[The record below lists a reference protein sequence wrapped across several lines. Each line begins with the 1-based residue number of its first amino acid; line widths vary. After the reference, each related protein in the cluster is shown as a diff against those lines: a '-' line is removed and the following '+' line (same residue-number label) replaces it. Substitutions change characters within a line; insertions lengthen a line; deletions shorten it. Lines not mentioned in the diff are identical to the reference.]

1 MTQTSPKL
9 QAVVFDWAGTT
20 IDFGSLAPAGV
31 FMEIFKQEG
40 VEISVAQARE
50 PMGRA
55 KREHIRAVLDMPDV
69 SMLWASTHGSLATDA
84 DVDRMY
90 ERFLP
95 LQMEVLSKHSTLIPG
110 AAETVAECR
119 KRGLKI
125 GSSTGYTQELMEVVL
140 PLSKEQGYEPDCVLC
155 AGDTPAGRP
164 KPWMLF
170 EAAKRMDVYPMD
182 TIVKVDDTLVGIE
195 AGHNAGC
202 WTVAITM
209 SGNELGLT
217 QDELESLC
225 VDERVARKTAIE
237 QKFAAVRPHY
247 LIESVADLPDVL
259 EKIEARLQAN
269 ESPRAITS

>member
-1 MTQTSPKL
+1 MTLSATRL

-40 VEISVAQARE
+40 VEITIAQARE

-55 KREHIRAVLDMPDV
+55 KKEHLRAVLEMPDV
-69 SMLWASTHGSLATDA
+69 KLRWASTHGAEATEA
-84 DVDRMY
+84 DIDRMY
-90 ERFLP
+90 EKFLP
-95 LQMEVLSKHSTLIPG
+95 MQREVLAKHSKLIPG
-110 AAETVAECR
+110 AVQTVDNCR
-119 KRGLKI
+119 SRGLKI
-125 GSSTGYTQELMEVVL
+125 GSSTGYTRELMEVVS
-140 PLSKEQGYEPDCVLC
+140 PLAKKQGYEPDCVLC
-155 AGDTPAGRP
+155 SGDTPAGRP

-182 TIVKVDDTLVGIE
+182 TIVKVDDTVVGIE

-217 QDELESLC
+217 QDEAAALC
-225 VDERVARKTAIE
+225 ADERAARKTAIE
-237 QKFAAVRPHY
+237 QKFKSVAPHY
-247 LIESVADLPDVL
+247 MIESVADLPEILD
-259 EKIEARLQAN
+259 EIDGRLQAYG
-269 ESPRAITS
+269 SPRQARS

>member
-1 MTQTSPKL
+1 MSQSPPRL

-31 FMEIFKQEG
+31 FREIFQQEG
-40 VEISVAQARE
+40 VEITVAQARE

-55 KREHIRAVLDMPDV
+55 KREHIRAILDMPDV
-69 SMLWASTHGSLATDA
+69 STRWESIHGAQATEA
-84 DVDRMY
+84 DIDRMY
-90 ERFLP
+90 EHFLP
-95 LQMEVLSKHSTLIPG
+95 LQLQVLSKHSTLIPG
-110 AAETVAECR
+110 VVETVSDCR
-119 KRGLKI
+119 KRGMKI
-125 GSSTGYTQELMEVVL
+125 GSSTGYTHELMEVVL
-140 PLSKEQGYEPDCVLC
+140 PLAKAQGYEPDCVLC

-182 TIVKVDDTLVGIE
+182 TVVKVDDTLVGIE

-202 WTVAITM
+202 WTVAVTM

-217 QDELESLC
+217 EAQLAELC

-237 QKFAAVRPHY
+237 QKFASVRPHY
-247 LIESVADLPDVL
+247 FIESVADLPEVL
-259 EKIEARLQAN
+259 ENIEARLRAG
-269 ESPRAITS
+269 ESPRVICS